1 MTEIAPRLDLKV
13 GFSCNNRC
21 IFCVQGDKRH
31 HIGDRTTEEV
41 RAILDERRGSADG
54 VVFTGGEATIRDDV
68 AELVAHARSLGY
80 KTIQVQTNGRRLSYM
95 PYARSLVE
103 AGATEFSPALHGST
117 PAIHDL
123 LTRAKGAYRQVVQ
136 GIRNLKELGVPV
148 ITNSVIVKQ
157 NVQDLPE
164 LARLLVRLGVDQLQL
179 AFVHPAGTAEHN
191 FMDVVPRFSDALPF
205 IRRALD
211 IAQAAGM
218 SAFTEA
224 IPYCFMHG
232 YERYVV
238 EGRIPDTCVVDAPM
252 VIDDY
257 TEYRWSEGKIRGEPC
272 SRCTWAQVC
281 EGPWNEYPREYGW
294 SEFSPRSDDPS
305 VFLAV

>member
-1 MTEIAPRLDLKV
+1 MTDIAPRLDLKV

-31 HIGDRTTEEV
+31 HIGDRTTDEV
-41 RAILDERRGSADG
+41 RAILDERRGAAEG
-54 VVFTGGEATIRDDV
+54 VVFTGGEATIREDLV
-68 AELVAHARSLGY
+68 ELVAHARALGY
-80 KTIQVQTNGRRLSYM
+80 RTIQVQTNGRRLAYL
-95 PYARSLVE
+95 PYARALVE

-123 LTRAKGAYRQVVQ
+123 LTRAKGAFRQVVQ
-136 GIRNLKELGVPV
+136 GIQNVKGLGVPV

-191 FMDVVPRFSDALPF
+191 FADVVPRFTDALPF

-211 IAQAAGM
+211 IARAAGAR
-218 SAFTEA
+218 AFTEA
-224 IPYCFMHG
+224 IPYCFMQG
-232 YERYVV
+232 YEAHVV

-257 TEYRWSEGKIRGEPC
+257 TEYRWSEGKAHGEPC
-272 SRCTWAQVC
+272 GRCTWARVC
-281 EGPWNEYPREYGW
+281 EGPWHEYPREYGW
-294 SEFSPRSDDPS
+294 SEVVPRTDDPRAFG
-305 VFLAV
+305 V